1 MALEL
6 TIYNRQTQTSK
17 SGKAYIGYVVAFKP
31 GHRGAI
37 PSAAEQPPFYVR
49 DQRGGQQWL
58 RLQARTLAD
67 AKAEAEKMQH
77 VLQAKAKGIEV
88 VTAPD
93 GNKERLTNKVATYL
107 AEIESNK
114 SKATWNAYRRSTEL
128 FLESCRKLN
137 VAEVGRADM
146 LAFKTYLKRQEFSGR
161 SLYNHFLNIT
171 IFFVWARGEE
181 DTLGLKEGDWPEKPE
196 RDPEAYTEDEIKK
209 LLETAARTFRGLE
222 QKKDEKKKDE
232 QKDVKK
238 DDRLLLWAF
247 LNSGLR
253 DGELLHL
260 MYGDIDAKHSLW
272 KVRPKDG
279 HKLTTTGSKRDV
291 PVGEWLTAKVMAQ
304 KKDEGK
310 QDGDLIFPSA
320 RGGVDTHLIRI
331 TQRIAKLAGVKG
343 RVDNHK
349 FRATAITFWL
359 RAGNTIFDVMAWAGH
374 ESSATVQRYAAKL
387 QLENRENRRKATRAF
402 DQYAGGGD

>member
-6 TIYNRQTQTSK
+6 TIYNRQAQTSR
-17 SGKAYIGYVVAFKP
+17 SGKQYIGYAVAFAP
-31 GHRGAI
+31 GQRGAI
-37 PSAAEQPPFYVR
+37 PAAAELPPFYVR

-58 RLQARTLAD
+58 RLQARTLVD

-77 VLQAKAKGIEV
+77 ILQAKARGVEV

-93 GNKERLTNKVATYL
+93 GNKERLTSKVAAYL
-107 AEIESNK
+107 AEIEANK

-137 VAEVGRADM
+137 FAEVGRADM
-146 LAFKTYLKRQEFSGR
+146 LAFKTYLKRQKLSGR
-161 SLYNHFLNIT
+161 TLYNHFLNIT
-171 IFFVWARGEE
+171 IFFVWAKGEQ
-181 DTLGLKEGDWPEKPE
+181 DALGLNENDWPEKPE
-196 RDPEAYTEDEIKK
+196 RDPEAYSEEEIKK
-209 LLETAARTFRGLE
+209 MLETAAGTFRGLE
-222 QKKDEKKKDE
+222 RKGE
-232 QKDVKK
+232 KK

-253 DGELLHL
+253 DGELSHL
-260 MYGDIDAKHSLW
+260 TYGDIDARHSLW
-272 KVRPKDG
+272 KVRAKDG
-279 HKLTTTGSKRDV
+279 HNLKTSGSKRDV
-291 PVGEWLTAKVMAQ
+291 PVGEWLTAKVLER
-304 KKDEGK
+304 KKTEGR

-320 RGGVDTHLIRI
+320 GGAVDTHLIRI

-374 ESSATVQRYAAKL
+374 GSSATVQRYAAKL

-402 DQYAGGGD
+402 DEYAGVGD